1 MSLESALEKALEEM
15 RGGPLPRSIEE
26 RVAAC
31 VEAVMLDVAYSP
43 VIEVAGSKD
52 TTEVTRRKDG
62 TYCLTYRN
70 ALCPDLAVYEPVREA
85 DLKVMRAR
93 YLVTRGETYTRLHS
107 MDDAERDHALATF
120 FNGGVHTPR
129 QGSAL
134 SEAMGM
140 ERPDGSLDR
149 EEKGMK

>member
-1 MSLESALEKALEEM
+1 MTKALEEM
-15 RGGPLPRSIEE
+15 RGGPLPRPIEE
-26 RVAAC
+26 QVAECADM
-31 VEAVMLDVAYSP
+31 VMLDVAYSP
-43 VIEVAGSKD
+43 VIEKAGSKD
-52 TTEVTRRKDG
+52 TTEVTRREDG

-70 ALCPDLAVYEPVREA
+70 ALCPDLAVYEPVSEA

-93 YLVTRGETYTRLHS
+93 YLVTRGESYTRLHS

-120 FNGGVHTPR
+120 FNGGVWTPR

-140 ERPDGSLDR
+140 ERCDGTLDKHDGR
-149 EEKGMK
+149 